1 MVRYTLIGAVAVIAM
16 SGCASVSTGGSEAGR
31 APQKSIDMPVSYD
44 SRYDNRVAART
55 LKVPKGHHPPPGQ
68 CRLWFSGRPP
78 GRQPRP
84 TKCESLRGNVPSG
97 AFILYNDK
105 AWDTDYDWARHSRRN
120 RSEVPSMIVRL
131 TQRIDGR

>member
-1 MVRYTLIGAVAVIAM
+1 MVRHTLIGAVAVIAL
-16 SGCASVSTGGSEAGR
+16 SGCSVSAGSSEARR
-31 APQKSIDMPVSYD
+31 AQQMSSDVDVVYD
-44 SRYDNRVAART
+44 SKHDNRVSART
-55 LKVPKGHHPPPGQ
+55 LRVAKGHHPPPGQ
-68 CRLWFSGRPP
+68 CRLWFEGRPA

-84 TKCESLRGNVPSG
+84 TKCEGLRGNVPSG

-120 RSEVPSMIVRL
+120 RGEVPSMIVRL